1 MKYYLEKKQIDRLN
15 IYLRLCNETQY
26 YYNQF
31 TTCPKRKTNQ
41 IINRKEFV
49 SNILNKGYYRG
60 NKKERDKLNFIEK
73 SYQYYLKCLN
83 EK

>member
-49 SNILNKGYYRG
+49 SNILNK
-60 NKKERDKLNFIEK
+60 
-73 SYQYYLKCLN
+73 
-83 EK
+83 